1 MAKYMS
7 AIVDDVRRNVMDDYE
22 DSQSEDFS
30 DDDIKRAVLD
40 TLERLSEVSPYMVK
54 ETLTTTAGSKELD
67 ISDVESL
74 IAIQEIEYPVDR
86 EPRIL
91 RGWSDRET
99 GKVILDIDYDPS
111 GSESVY
117 VYCRKVHTLDYKT
130 STLNPQQER
139 ILIMGAE
146 AKLILQWTHTIRGY
160 IVAAKEV
167 LESASDKIDDTSAR
181 LAQAITDLA
190 SSRSYVN
197 KLNVAGKPQSDLT
210 SIAGRELQVA
220 SNSINTAQGYMR
232 EMQSNLSISSAIRV
246 YENKAN
252 LELERFEHELKKIRI
267 PRTFKT
273 YSRS

>member
-40 TLERLSEVSPYMVK
+40 TLVRLSEVSPYMVK

>member
-1 MAKYMS
+1 
-7 AIVDDVRRNVMDDYE
+7 MDDYE

-40 TLERLSEVSPYMVK
+40 TLVRLSEVSPYMVK

>member
-146 AKLILQWTHTIRGY
+146 AKLILQWTHNIRGY